1 MKTRN
6 SLLIIVLIAGS
17 VISGCSPRSRYDRM
31 LKRELESGVRN
42 DSLFMGLYLG
52 MPEKAFYTKCWQLNQ
67 KGLIR
72 QGPTNTTVQYEIKKD
87 LKYPVVANFYPRFMH
102 GDIYEMPVRYV
113 YKGWAPWNKKLSADK
128 LESDIL
134 RWYEHLYGKGFIK
147 VVHPKWGAA
156 YVKVTGNRRITIFK
170 ENEMYVWAVFTDLFA
185 SNTPLNQAAD
195 TTSTNNNSGK
205 TE

>member
-6 SLLIIVLIAGS
+6 FLIIIVLIAGS

-31 LKRELESGVRN
+31 LKHELGSGVRN

-52 MPEKAFYTKCWQLNQ
+52 MPEKAFYLRCWELNQ

-87 LKYPVVANFYPRFMH
+87 LKHPVMANFYPRFMH

-113 YKGWAPWNKKLSADK
+113 YEGWAPWNKKLSADK

-134 RWYEHLYGKGFIK
+134 GWYEHLYGKGFIK
-147 VVHPKWGAA
+147 VRHPKWGAA
-156 YVKVTGNRRITIFK
+156 YVKVSGNRRITIFK
-170 ENEMYVWAVFTDLFA
+170 ENEMYVWAVFTDLLA
-185 SNTPLNQAAD
+185 SNTPINQAAD
-195 TTSTNNNSGK
+195 TSSTINNSGK